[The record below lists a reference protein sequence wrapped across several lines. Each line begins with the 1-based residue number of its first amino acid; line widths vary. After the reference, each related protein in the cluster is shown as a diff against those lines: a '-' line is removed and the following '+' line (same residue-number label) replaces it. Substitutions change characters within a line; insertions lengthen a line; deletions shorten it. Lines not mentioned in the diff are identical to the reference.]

1 MEYLAISTTG
11 EVIDLGTHDNVS
23 DATEHAERGPWDIAH
38 VFTKDE
44 GRKILSQLEIRGY

>member
-23 DATEHAERGPWDIAH
+23 DATEHAERGPWNIAH

-44 GRKILSQLEIRGY
+44 GRKILSQLEIRKY